1 MRRFLRLLGNLGIM
15 ILAFIAYALVQG
27 LYVVPAKMKITPW
40 HGLIIALITV
50 LVIWGMFWV
59 YKYQLSKENDWFFN
73 AKPHWSGR
81 RILIAFGAFFLIMI
95 AQVCFIKLWGTH
107 VTSDNQAALE
117 AIQSKANP
125 IFDLLI
131 VIVAPICE
139 EIIFRGM
146 FFNTF
151 FPNENKTAKI
161 AGIISSGFIFALCH
175 DPNLSKFIFLYWVMG
190 SVLAWTYVTTKD
202 LRYSILAHMLN
213 NLMGVL

>member
-15 ILAFIAYALVQG
+15 ILSFVGYALIQT
-27 LYVVPAKMKITPW
+27 LYVVPDKMKITPW
-40 HGLIIALITV
+40 HGLLIALLTV
-50 LVIWGMFWV
+50 FAIWAMFAL

-73 AKPHWSGR
+73 AKPHWNWR
-81 RILIAFGAFFLIMI
+81 RIVIALGAFFLIMV
-95 AQVCFIKLWGTH
+95 AQVCFIKLWGTN
-107 VTSDNQAALE
+107 VTSANQAELE

-125 IFDLLI
+125 VFNLLI

-151 FPNENKTAKI
+151 FPDENKTAKI
-161 AGIISSGFIFALCH
+161 AGIILSGFVFAFCH
-175 DPNLSKFIFLYWVMG
+175 DPSLSKFIFLYWVMG
-190 SVLAWTYVTTKD
+190 SILAWTYVTTKD
-202 LRYSILAHMLN
+202 LRYSILAHVLN